1 MSIFQKNASYKYVS
15 VTINII
21 WAREMVILRSLPNL
35 GERNGDSAFVT
46 KNKCAK
52 RFLGQVRIEEC
63 LIKRVQNSK
72 CNEEML
78 KCFSLAIRTL
88 DRLQRKED
96 EKLRTKEMKKDKNN
110 INLINSNVY
119 MMSVT
124 CVLIASEAVKQV
136 K

>member
-1 MSIFQKNASYKYVS
+1 MSIFQKNASYKYVP

-46 KNKCAK
+46 KNKCAR

-63 LIKRVQNSK
+63 LIKECKNSK

-78 KCFSLAIRTL
+78 KCFSL
-88 DRLQRKED
+88 
-96 EKLRTKEMKKDKNN
+96 
-110 INLINSNVY
+110 V
-119 MMSVT
+119 
-124 CVLIASEAVKQV
+124 
-136 K
+136 

>member
-1 MSIFQKNASYKYVS
+1 M
-15 VTINII
+15 
-21 WAREMVILRSLPNL
+21 ILRSLPNL

-46 KNKCAK
+46 KSKCAK

-96 EKLRTKEMKKDKNN
+96 EKLRIKEMRK
-110 INLINSNVY
+110 
-119 MMSVT
+119 
-124 CVLIASEAVKQV
+124 
-136 K
+136 